1 MSDDKLKK
9 VHRVQI
15 DFSEDAYNKLL
26 KLKEDAGAENISS
39 VIKDALGLYKFWIEE
54 KNEGA
59 ELLVRKNGEV
69 EVLVITSGD
78 PDETENS
85 NSSESN

>member
-1 MSDDKLKK
+1 MSKK
-9 VHRVQI
+9 IHRVQI
-15 DFSEDAYNKLL
+15 DFSEQAYDSLL
-26 KLKEDAGAENISS
+26 KLKEDAGATSISA
-39 VIKDALGLYKFWIEE
+39 VIKDALGLFKFWIEE

-69 EVLVITSGD
+69 DVIIITSGD
-78 PDETENS
+78 SDATEAS